1 MPNSREAGLTLSHEE
16 GVTLRSW
23 AQQQAREP
31 LALRSRII
39 LACAKGKNFQK
50 VADEL
55 GVSRSTVVKWRG
67 RFEDLRLDGLLD
79 SPRTQMGREPN
90 GKRAEEVRD
99 KVPVETRKDVTSL
112 GLKETALE
120 ASLNALAAKLTPATS
135 ATSEVSVASAASIVP
150 ASGEHS
156 EEPAGQTH
164 TPARRVAPAVAIRS
178 GSANLFT
185 RRLPRI
191 VAVLLVILLVVA
203 FVRLSTSVTSTGD
216 GLLAQVGNQGS
227 ALIDLRQSMPISPY
241 LFGANVF
248 PKSLTSSLDQ
258 SDTGFMSYSAP
269 VADGLRNAQVKL
281 LRFPG
286 GKWSEEHV
294 LSYDQLNA
302 FGELLA
308 QTGAEGMIQAR
319 LSGPI
324 GTSVPGLES
333 LAGRA
338 DLAGRW
344 VDFMNNP
351 KSSLRTGAYANAV
364 NQPARL
370 WAVGNE
376 PDLLVDPGTNKPFTV
391 ADYVTA
397 FIQFSTAMHTY
408 DPTAEVFGPEIS
420 RFQGVG
426 AGPTDAQGQ
435 LWMDGFLK
443 GVGAYESAHPELGYH
458 LLDGVSFHFYPVIEP
473 RDAST
478 ILMAN
483 AQEWN
488 YVLTPLHQLV
498 RQDLG
503 RDAPIAVTEIN
514 TNATGQSPPQ
524 GLAALW
530 WADTLGTLMNQGV
543 DFVSFFSAE
552 GVDSPYPLFTT
563 TGLNPTSMLRVFE
576 LFAHLQHDLVPVA
589 SQRDPISIYATQDDA
604 HQVVSLMFVNKGSLT
619 QFAQVSPQNQPFG
632 ISTWSRV
639 DITLPPYGVT
649 VVTMHRGRG
658 AEAYSFK
665 VATGADSNAN
675 VAAMIHT
682 VCGHKTDSLATGI
695 PC

>member
-1 MPNSREAGLTLSHEE
+1 MTLSREE
-16 GVTLRSW
+16 GVTLKAW
-23 AQQQAREP
+23 AQQQTRQP
-31 LALRSRII
+31 LALRSRIV
-39 LACAKGKNFQK
+39 LACAEGNSFQK

-55 GVSRSTVVKWRG
+55 GVSKSTVIKWRR

-79 SPRTQMGREPN
+79 SPRPRVGGELG
-90 GKRAEEVRD
+90 GKRVEEVMD
-99 KVPVETRKDVTSL
+99 KVPAEPPKDVTRL
-112 GLKETALE
+112 GLKPTALE
-120 ASLNALAAKLTPATS
+120 ASASATS
-135 ATSEVSVASAASIVP
+135 ATSTTSIMP
-150 ASGEHS
+150 ANGARG
-156 EEPAGQTH
+156 EEPTSQRR
-164 TPARRVAPAVAIRS
+164 TPARQVAPAIAIRS
-178 GSANLFT
+178 GSANLFA

-191 VAVLLVILLVVA
+191 VAVLLIMLLVVI
-203 FVRLSTSVTSTGD
+203 FVRLSTSVTLTGD

-248 PKSLTSSLDQ
+248 PKSLTSSLDH
-258 SDTGFMSYSAP
+258 SDTGFMNYSAP
-269 VADGLRNAQVKL
+269 VVDGLRNARVKL

-294 LSYDQLNA
+294 LSFDQLNA
-302 FGELLA
+302 FSELLS
-308 QTGAEGMIQAR
+308 QTGAKGMIQAR

-351 KSSLRTGAYANAV
+351 QSSLRAGAYANAV
-364 NQPARL
+364 YQPVRL

-376 PDLLVDPGTNKPFTV
+376 PDLLVDPDTNKPFTV
-391 ADYVTA
+391 ADYVTD

-443 GVGAYESAHPELGYH
+443 GVGAYERAHPELGYH
-458 LLDGVSFHFYPVIEP
+458 LLDGISFHFYPLTDP

-478 ILMAN
+478 TLMAN
-483 AQEWN
+483 AQEWS

-498 RQDLG
+498 RQDLA

-576 LFAHLQHDLVPVA
+576 LFSHLQHDLVPVA

-604 HQVVSLMFVNKGSLT
+604 HQAVSLMFVNKGSLT
-619 QFAQVSPQNQPFG
+619 QFAQVSPQNQPLG

-649 VVTMHRGRG
+649 VVTLHRGRG

-665 VATGADSNAN
+665 VATGADANAN

-682 VCGHKTDSLATGI
+682 VCGHKTDPLATDI